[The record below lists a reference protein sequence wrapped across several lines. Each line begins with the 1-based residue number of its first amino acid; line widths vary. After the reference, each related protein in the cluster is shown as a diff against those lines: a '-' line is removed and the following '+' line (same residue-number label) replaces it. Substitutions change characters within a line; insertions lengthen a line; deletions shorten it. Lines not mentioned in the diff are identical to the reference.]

1 MNCFEDI
8 LEQKRAKSELLNS
21 FKQNRLNHAYLLT
34 GDKGIGKTSLAR
46 ALAGLYLCQEPQEND
61 ACGRCRSCS
70 LLKTNNHPDYLE
82 LPREPLELR
91 IRRFTPRSGTG
102 TEEIDHPAVLEFM
115 RLKPMNGYG
124 RVCVIPDI
132 ERINTEAANAFLKTL
147 EEPPPDS
154 LIILTSS
161 NKDRL
166 LATITSRCRI
176 VGMSHLSSQIIT
188 DYLINTRDYSKIEA
202 EQLSKL
208 SEGSLGKV
216 LTLTD
221 SEILENWQQIC
232 NIKEYKT
239 PAEAV
244 KYAKILTGKIKSIK
258 NTAGK
263 RETVLNILDMLS
275 LYVRQQ
281 MRHELSARSG
291 YKALQSL
298 WEAGEILN
306 ANVRPELVTL
316 NAVIKTVTALH
327 KG

>member
-1 MNCFEDI
+1 MNCFKDI
-8 LEQKRAKSELLNS
+8 LEQNKAKSELLNS
-21 FKQNRLNHAYLLT
+21 FKQNRLSHAYLLT

-46 ALAGLYLCQEPQEND
+46 AIATLYLCQDPQDND
-61 ACGRCRSCS
+61 SCGKCRSCS
-70 LLKTNNHPDYLE
+70 LLKSNNHPDYLE
-82 LPREPLELR
+82 LPREPHELR
-91 IRRFTPRSGTG
+91 IRRFTQRSGTG
-102 TEEIDHPAVLEFM
+102 TENIEHPAVLDFM

-132 ERINTEAANAFLKTL
+132 ERINIEAANAFLKTL

-154 LIILTSS
+154 LIVLTSS

-166 LATITSRCRI
+166 LATITSRCCI
-176 VGMSHLSSQIIT
+176 VGMSHLSSLSIT
-188 DYLINTRDYSKIEA
+188 DYLINTMNFSKIEA
-202 EQLSKL
+202 EQLSNL
-208 SEGSLGKV
+208 SEGSLGKA
-216 LTLTD
+216 LTLTN

-232 NIKEYKT
+232 NIKNYKT

-244 KYAKILTGKIKSIK
+244 RYARILNSKVKSNK
-258 NTAGK
+258 NSASK
-263 RETVLNILDMLS
+263 REAVLNILDMLS

-281 MRHELSARSG
+281 MRSGLSARYG
-291 YKALQSL
+291 HKALQNL

-316 NAVIKTVTALH
+316 NAVINTVTALY